1 MTTKTESS
9 SFVTGAFFIAA
20 ILLSAPAFADMGAEH
35 GTDGASGSH
44 GMSQQDDM
52 GAEDHMRM
60 MNDHAQM
67 PCCDEKTQM
76 PCCDEKSQMPMRADE
91 DRTPPKSNYNKK

>member
-76 PCCDEKSQMPMRADE
+76 PMRADE